1 MRVQAAEV
9 ENRGMLIREE
19 EDAKPGCIQRDGL
32 PRLLD
37 WRRSHAE
44 TMSLTLGLELL
55 HRDWS
60 PAKTQVAT

>member
-1 MRVQAAEV
+1 
-9 ENRGMLIREE
+9 MLIREE

-37 WRRSHAE
+37 WRRSHTEA
-44 TMSLTLGLELL
+44 MSLRLGLELL